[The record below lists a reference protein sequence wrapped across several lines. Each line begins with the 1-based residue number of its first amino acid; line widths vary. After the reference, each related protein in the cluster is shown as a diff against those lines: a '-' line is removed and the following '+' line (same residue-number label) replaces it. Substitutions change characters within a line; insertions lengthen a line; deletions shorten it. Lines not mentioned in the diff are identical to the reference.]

1 MNLRRLEYFCAVA
14 DELHFGR
21 AAERLH
27 MAQPPLS
34 QQIRRLE
41 SELGFELFERTTRR
55 VVLTPRG
62 RDLHD
67 DARRLVAEARRLEN
81 RVEELRTGQAGT
93 LRLGF
98 VDSASYEIMPRLV
111 RALRSRW
118 PAVEYQLRTLSS
130 DSQIEALQAGE
141 IDLGLAR
148 TGPPALSPTAGGSDA
163 PHTGAVTALLL
174 TGEPLVVAVDA
185 DHPLARTASVEL
197 SALSGQPFVGFDR
210 MISPRLHFE
219 LVELLAVW
227 GVDYDPVIEAT
238 DYTTVVGLV
247 ASGQG
252 VALVPAGVRTFRP
265 PSISYL
271 DIADAGATVSLL
283 LLRRSDEDSLLVERA
298 TSSAL
303 ALFSPSAVI
312 DQAPRLVPG
321 FAG

>member
-1 MNLRRLEYFCAVA
+1 MNLRRLEYFSAVA

-62 RDLHD
+62 RDLYD

-81 RVEELRTGQAGT
+81 RVEEIRTGQAGT

-130 DSQIEALQAGE
+130 DSQIEALGTGE

-148 TGPPALSPTAGGSDA
+148 TGPPVLSPTVTGSA
-163 PHTGAVTALLL
+163 LPKPGAVASLAL
-174 TGEPLVVAVDA
+174 TYEPLVLAVDS
-185 DHPLARTASVEL
+185 DHPLGRRSPVNLPALVE
-197 SALSGQPFVGFDR
+197 QPFIGFDR
-210 MISPRLHFE
+210 LISPRLHLR
-219 LVELLAVW
+219 LVELLATS
-227 GVDYDPVIEAT
+227 GVDYDPVMEAT
-238 DYTTVVGLV
+238 DYTTIIGLV
-247 ASGQG
+247 ASGHG
-252 VALVPAGVRTFRP
+252 VAVVPAGVRSFQP
-265 PSISYL
+265 PSVVYL
-271 DIADAGATVSLL
+271 DISDEAAAVSLL
-283 LLRRSDEDSLLVERA
+283 LLHRSDEESLLVEQA
-298 TSSAL
+298 T
-303 ALFSPSAVI
+303 AV
-312 DQAPRLVPG
+312 AVAM
-321 FAG
+321 FADRD

>member
-14 DELHFGR
+14 DELHFSR

-62 RDLHD
+62 RDLYD

-130 DSQIEALQAGE
+130 DSQIKALQTGE
-141 IDLGLAR
+141 VDLGLAR
-148 TGPPALSPTAGGSDA
+148 TGPPALSPPAGGPDA
-163 PHTGAVTALLL
+163 PHAGAVTSLLL
-174 TGEPLVVAVDA
+174 TGEPLVLAVDA

-197 SALSGQPFVGFDR
+197 SALCEQPFVGFDR

-219 LVELLAVW
+219 LVELLATS
-227 GVDYDPVIEAT
+227 GVDYDPIIEAT

-247 ASGQG
+247 ASGHG
-252 VALVPAGVRTFRP
+252 VALVPAGVRCFQP
-265 PSISYL
+265 PSVVYL
-271 DIADAGATVSLL
+271 DISDEAAAVSLL
-283 LLRRSDEDSLLVERA
+283 LLHRSDEESLLVERA
-298 TSSAL
+298 T
-303 ALFSPSAVI
+303 AV
-312 DQAPRLVPG
+312 AVAM
-321 FAG
+321 FADHA